1 MFLILDESEEHQKM
15 VLGGLLISEKIL
27 PNFEADFVRLRIKHK
42 LFGEIKW
49 NRIDQY
55 HKRYC
60 DFLDLFFNEKS
71 ITFHSMCYRRSGV
84 DKYKAGYTL
93 IRTITWK
100 MQNAGI
106 NEPLYVLFDN
116 DGNLGDKEA
125 REIGKIAKQDNR
137 FKQKLEFCSQGT
149 SHLLGAM
156 QIADLLTG
164 AVCSAINSVAVS
176 NERKYVRDYITT
188 KNNGVEL
195 SWASL
200 SFPKLNDL
208 KIHFFDPD
216 TKPIKVQSETLKG

>member
-15 VLGGLLISEKIL
+15 VLGGVLLSDDDL
-27 PNFEADFVRLRIKHK
+27 PSLECEFVKLRIKHK

-55 HKRYC
+55 YKRYC
-60 DFLDLFFNEKS
+60 EFINLFFDNKK
-71 ITFHSMCYRRSGV
+71 ITFHSICYRRGGT
-84 DKYKAGYTL
+84 DKYRAAFVL
-93 IRTITWK
+93 IRTVTWK

-106 NEPLYVLFDN
+106 NEPLYVIFDN
-116 DGNLGDKEA
+116 DGNLGDTEA
-125 REIGKIAKQDNR
+125 REIRKIAEKDPR

-164 AVCSAINSVAVS
+164 AVSSTINSDSVSVERSSVVAH
-176 NERKYVRDYITT
+176 ITT
-188 KNNGVEL
+188 KNKGIPL

-200 SFPKLNDL
+200 TLPKLFDY

-216 TKPIKVQSETLKG
+216 TKPSIV

>member
-27 PNFEADFVRLRIKHK
+27 PTFEAEFVGLRIKHK
-42 LFGEIKW
+42 LFGELKW
-49 NRIDQY
+49 HRIDQY
-55 HKRYC
+55 YPRYC
-60 DFLDLFFNEKS
+60 DFIDLFFDEKS
-71 ITFHSMCYRRSGV
+71 ITFHSICYRRGGA
-84 DKYKAGYTL
+84 DKYKAGYAL

-125 REIGKIAKQDNR
+125 REIRKIANKDNR

-149 SHLLGAM
+149 SHILGAM
-156 QIADLLTG
+156 QISDLLTG
-164 AVCSAINSVAVS
+164 AVCSEINSGTVS
-176 NERKYVRDYITT
+176 ANKKKVLEHIIS
-188 KNNGVEL
+188 KNGGARL
-195 SWASL
+195 DQARASL
-200 SFPKLNDL
+200 SLPKLNDF

-216 TKPIKVQSETLKG
+216 DKPKR

>member
-15 VLGGLLISEKIL
+15 VLGGLLLSEKIL
-27 PNFEADFVRLRIKHK
+27 PDFEKEFVKLRIKHK

-49 NRIDQY
+49 HRVDQY

-60 DFLDLFFNEKS
+60 EFLDLFFNEKG
-71 ITFHSMCYRRSGV
+71 ITFHSMCYRKGGV
-84 DKYKAGYTL
+84 DKYRAGYVL

-116 DGNLGDKEA
+116 DGKLGDTEA

-164 AVCSAINSVAVS
+164 AVCCTINTAQMSS
-176 NERKYVRDYITT
+176 DKKYVKDYITT
-188 KNNGVEL
+188 KNNNVDLG
-195 SWASL
+195 WASVSL
-200 SFPKLNDL
+200 PKLNDL
-208 KIHFFDPD
+208 KMHFFDPN
-216 TKPIKVQSETLKG
+216 TKPASK

>member
-15 VLGGLLISEKIL
+15 VMGGVLISEKLL
-27 PNFEADFVRLRIKHK
+27 PELEADFVKLRIKHK

-55 HKRYC
+55 HVRYC
-60 DFLDLFFNEKS
+60 EFVDLFFNKEEA
-71 ITFHSMCYRRSGV
+71 TFHSICYRRGGT
-84 DKYKAGYTL
+84 DKYRAGYAL

-125 REIGKIAKQDNR
+125 REIRKIADKDPR

-149 SHLLGAM
+149 SHILGAM
-156 QIADLLTG
+156 QIADILTG
-164 AVCSAINSVAVS
+164 AVCSSIN
-176 NERKYVRDYITT
+176 NENLEPNRDYVRKHIT
-188 KNNGVEL
+188 KRNNDVDLG
-195 SWASL
+195 WASL
-200 SFPKLNDL
+200 TLPKLNDL

-216 TKPIKVQSETLKG
+216 TKSTRK

>member
-27 PNFEADFVRLRIKHK
+27 PNLEADFVRLRIKHK

-49 NRIDQY
+49 HRIDQY
-55 HKRYC
+55 CDRYC
-60 DFLDLFFNEKS
+60 DFIDLFFDEKN
-71 ITFHSMCYRRSGV
+71 ITFHSICYRRGGT
-84 DKYKAGYTL
+84 DKYRAGYAL

-100 MQNAGI
+100 LQNAGI

-125 REIGKIAKQDNR
+125 REIRKISEKDAR

-149 SHLLGAM
+149 SHILGAM

-164 AVCSAINSVAVS
+164 AVCSTINS
-176 NERKYVRDYITT
+176 ETT
-188 KNNGVEL
+188 SAHKKKVLEHISDKNNNIAL
-195 SWASL
+195 DQARASL
-200 SFPKLNDL
+200 TLPKLNDF

-216 TKPIKVQSETLKG
+216 DKPKNN